1 MFATYHEALKDG
13 VFWKASC
20 QHLRW
25 GVGRAQ
31 WLEHWTCDWKVT
43 GSNPCRSDGRI
54 LCSRVNFLCWLL
66 FWYLYH
72 PHVTA
77 VAHKRSR
84 SFWQLTAKQAC
95 TFVCMT
101 AWSDMMHGCM
111 VYTEWDGSSFMW
123 HQPCQLYKYII
134 GYSETCYK
142 KLFTHVELRASTV
155 RAEDSTM

>member
-95 TFVCMT
+95 TFVCVTLREVTWCIVVWCTQNEMAAVSCGT
-101 AWSDMMHGCM
+101 SHA
-111 VYTEWDGSSFMW
+111 SSISTSLDFQK
-123 HQPCQLYKYII
+123 HAIKS
-134 GYSETCYK
+134 YS
-142 KLFTHVELRASTV
+142 L
-155 RAEDSTM
+155 M